1 MLSKA
6 ALDFILR
13 LTDWFHGHW
22 EDPEWGKR
30 ASTQILVAIAVRD
43 LAGGLQDAEL
53 RSQIQTAAD
62 KIVAKNSRG
71 LPGSTLSKRSALRS
85 A

>member
-1 MLSKA
+1 MLSKS

-30 ASTQILVAIAVRD
+30 ASTQILIAIAVRD
-43 LAGGLQDAEL
+43 LAVGIQDEEL
-53 RSQIQTAAD
+53 RKQIQTAAD
-62 KIVAKNSRG
+62 NVVVKNSHMI
-71 LPGSTLSKRSALRS
+71 TKH
-85 A
+85 

>member
-6 ALDFILR
+6 RLDFILR

-30 ASTQILVAIAVRD
+30 APTQILVAIAVRD
-43 LAGGLQDAEL
+43 LADGIQDSEL
-53 RSQIQTAAD
+53 REQIQGAAD
-62 KIVAKNSRG
+62 KVVAKNGQSVMKG
-71 LPGSTLSKRSALRS
+71 
-85 A
+85 